1 VPADGPHQPVSEITP
16 GVFRLVLPLASQG
29 IPSVNGYV
37 IADAHSATLV
47 DCGIWTGE
55 AEGRETRALED
66 GLGACGSSLAQVG
79 RLIITHADI
88 DHYGIA
94 GQVAR
99 QSGAAGHRPALRIL
113 RS

>member
-1 VPADGPHQPVSEITP
+1 
-16 GVFRLVLPLASQG
+16 VFRLVLPLAIRG
-29 IPSVNGYV
+29 IPGVNAYV
-37 IADAHSATLV
+37 IAGAHSATLV

-55 AEGRETRALED
+55 AEGREPARWRTGWERA
-66 GLGACGSSLAQVG
+66 GSRRHRFG
-79 RLIITHADI
+79 RLIITHVDT

-113 RS
+113 RSGPW